1 MSGQYPSGYQ
11 SPSGH
16 RGNFNSPMMQQQQ
29 QGMNQ
34 MGVPNMMGFNQN
46 NVMQNQQQMQTGNNQ
61 SGPDMGMNQ
70 NIAQQQQQQQQQQ
83 MASGG
88 QQQATNPGQVPN
100 SQQMQQ
106 SIPGQGQNQQ
116 QQQAGSQQSPQLNAA
131 SAGGQPV
138 AGNVGPAGNQVAG
151 APAGQPGAG
160 PIANPQGTTNM
171 QQKEFNLLTLCRIGQ
186 ETVQDI
192 VSRFQEVFGILRVI
206 QPPNGTN
213 QGLTSSNDKK
223 AKVQEQF
230 RTIRLLFK
238 RLRLLYDKCNDN
250 CQQGMEFTHVESL
263 IPVKDEPE
271 RAEPVHTEEYKKALQ
286 ENRELIEIVMLKN
299 KQLREI
305 IDKIR
310 LTIWEINT
318 MLSMRRC

>member
-1 MSGQYPSGYQ
+1 MSGQFPSGYQ
-11 SPSGH
+11 SPSGQ
-16 RGNFNSPMMQQQQ
+16 RGSFNSPMMQQQL
-29 QGMNQ
+29 GQ
-34 MGVPNMMGFNQN
+34 MGVSNPMGMMGFNQN
-46 NVMQNQQQMQTGNNQ
+46 NVMSNQQQLQA
-61 SGPDMGMNQ
+61 SGGQGSQEMGMNQ
-70 NIAQQQQQQQQQQ
+70 TLQQQQQQLANQQQ
-83 MASGG
+83 
-88 QQQATNPGQVPN
+88 TNPGQQTGQG
-100 SQQMQQ
+100 SQQV
-106 SIPGQGQNQQ
+106 QNQAQ
-116 QQQAGSQQSPQLNAA
+116 NQSQAAQQSPQLGMTTNA
-131 SAGGQPV
+131 Q
-138 AGNVGPAGNQVAG
+138 N
-151 APAGQPGAG
+151 APAPGGVTGNLIANAPTSGQPGPG
-160 PIANPQGTTNM
+160 PVSNPQAPSNM
-171 QQKEFNLLTLCRIGQ
+171 PQKELNLLTLCRIGQ

-213 QGLTSSNDKK
+213 QGLSTSNDKK

-263 IPVKDEPE
+263 IPLKGEPE

>member
-16 RGNFNSPMMQQQQ
+16 RGNFNSPMMQQQL
-29 QGMNQ
+29 NQ
-34 MGVPNMMGFNQN
+34 MGVPNQMGMMGFNQG
-46 NVMQNQQQMQTGNNQ
+46 NVMQNQQQMQSGGGQ
-61 SGPDMGMNQ
+61 SGPDMGISQ
-70 NIAQQQQQQQQQQ
+70 NIQQQQQPNPNQVAGQIQQQQPGQNQSQQQQQQQ
-83 MASGG
+83 
-88 QQQATNPGQVPN
+88 NP
-100 SQQMQQ
+100 QQ
-106 SIPGQGQNQQ
+106 SHQMGMT
-116 QQQAGSQQSPQLNAA
+116 
-131 SAGGQPV
+131 AGGQAM
-138 AGNVGPAGNQVAG
+138 AGSTQAVPGSAG
-151 APAGQPGAG
+151 AVPPGQP
-160 PIANPQGTTNM
+160 NPGSGTNTQAPNV
-171 QQKEFNLLTLCRIGQ
+171 QQKEFNLLSLCRIGQ

-192 VSRFQEVFGILRVI
+192 VSRFQEVFGLLRQI

-213 QGLTSSNDKK
+213 TGLSSSNDKK

-250 CQQGMEFTHVESL
+250 CQQGMEYTHVESL
-263 IPVKDEPE
+263 IPLKGEAE
-271 RAEPVHTEEYKKALQ
+271 RAEPVHSEEYKKLLQ
-286 ENRELIEIVMLKN
+286 ENRENIEVVMMKN

>member
-16 RGNFNSPMMQQQQ
+16 RGNFNSPMMQQQL
-29 QGMNQ
+29 NQ
-34 MGVPNMMGFNQN
+34 MGVPNQMGMMGFNQG
-46 NVMQNQQQMQTGNNQ
+46 NVMQNQQQMQSGGAQ
-61 SGPDMGMNQ
+61 GGPDMGMGQ
-70 NIAQQQQQQQQQQ
+70 NIQQQQQQPNPNQGTGQGQQQQPGQGQAQQQQQQQ
-83 MASGG
+83 
-88 QQQATNPGQVPN
+88 NP
-100 SQQMQQ
+100 
-106 SIPGQGQNQQ
+106 
-116 QQQAGSQQSPQLNAA
+116 QQSPQLGMA
-131 SAGGQPV
+131 AGGQAVVTAQTTAGTVGAAPPGQPNAGPV
-138 AGNVGPAGNQVAG
+138 ANTQASSNV
-151 APAGQPGAG
+151 
-160 PIANPQGTTNM
+160 

-192 VSRFQEVFGILRVI
+192 VSRFQEVFGLLRVI

-213 QGLTSSNDKK
+213 PGLSSSNDKK

-250 CQQGMEFTHVESL
+250 CQQGMEYTHVESL
-263 IPVKDEPE
+263 IPLKGEPE
-271 RAEPVHTEEYKKALQ
+271 RAEPVHTEEYKKAMQ
-286 ENRELIEIVMLKN
+286 ENRELIETVMLKN

>member
-1 MSGQYPSGYQ
+1 MSGQFPSGYQ
-11 SPSGH
+11 SPSGQ
-16 RGNFNSPMMQQQQ
+16 RGNFNSPMMQQQL
-29 QGMNQ
+29 NQ
-34 MGVPNMMGFNQN
+34 MGVSNQMGMMGFGQN
-46 NVMQNQQQMQTGNNQ
+46 NVMSNQQQMQSTGSQ
-61 SGPDMGMNQ
+61 GGQEMVMNP
-70 NIAQQQQQQQQQQ
+70 NVQQQQLQ
-83 MASGG
+83 MTG
-88 QQQATNPGQVPN
+88 QQPSNPSQV
-100 SQQMQQ
+100 
-106 SIPGQGQNQQ
+106 PGQGQQQPQGQNQPQQ
-116 QQQAGSQQSPQLNAA
+116 QQQAPQQSPQLGMATAGQNPTTTGGNMMTNA
-131 SAGGQPV
+131 P
-138 AGNVGPAGNQVAG
+138 P
-151 APAGQPGAG
+151 GQPGSG
-160 PIANPQGTTNM
+160 PVANLQASNT

-250 CQQGMEFTHVESL
+250 CQQGMEYTHVESL
-263 IPVKDEPE
+263 IPLKGEQE

>member
-1 MSGQYPSGYQ
+1 
-11 SPSGH
+11 
-16 RGNFNSPMMQQQQ
+16 
-29 QGMNQ
+29 
-34 MGVPNMMGFNQN
+34 
-46 NVMQNQQQMQTGNNQ
+46 MQNQQQMQSGGVQ
-61 SGPDMGMNQ
+61 SGPDIGMGQ
-70 NIAQQQQQQQQQQ
+70 NIQQQQQPNPSQGTGQGQQQQ
-83 MASGG
+83 
-88 QQQATNPGQVPN
+88 
-100 SQQMQQ
+100 
-106 SIPGQGQNQQ
+106 PGQGQAQGQQ
-116 QQQAGSQQSPQLNAA
+116 QQNPQQSPQLGMA
-131 SAGGQPV
+131 AGGQAVSSAAQSATGTVGGAPPGQPNAGPV
-138 AGNVGPAGNQVAG
+138 ASTQAASNV
-151 APAGQPGAG
+151 
-160 PIANPQGTTNM
+160 

-192 VSRFQEVFGILRVI
+192 VSRFQEVFGLLRGI

-213 QGLTSSNDKK
+213 AGLSSSNDKK

-250 CQQGMEFTHVESL
+250 CQQGMEYTHVESL
-263 IPVKDEPE
+263 IPLKGEPE
-271 RAEPVHTEEYKKALQ
+271 RAEPIHTEEYKKALQ

>member
-16 RGNFNSPMMQQQQ
+16 RGNFNSPMMQQQL
-29 QGMNQ
+29 GGGAGG
-34 MGVPNMMGFNQN
+34 GVPSQMGFNQG
-46 NVMQNQQQMQTGNNQ
+46 MQQNQQMQGGGQ
-61 SGPDMGMNQ
+61 SGGGGELGMNP
-70 NIAQQQQQQQQQQ
+70 NQ
-83 MASGG
+83 MAGG
-88 QQQATNPGQVPN
+88 QQPTGGNQAG
-100 SQQMQQ
+100 
-106 SIPGQGQNQQ
+106 GQQ
-116 QQQAGSQQSPQLNAA
+116 QQQAAGQGAAQQSQAPQQSPQ
-131 SAGGQPV
+131 SGQQGQGG
-138 AGNVGPAGNQVAG
+138 GNMMAPAG
-151 APAGQPGAG
+151 APGPVATTGQP
-160 PIANPQGTTNM
+160 NM
-171 QQKEFNLLTLCRIGQ
+171 QQQKEFNLLTLCRIGQ

-213 QGLTSSNDKK
+213 QGLTASNDKK

-238 RLRLLYDKCNDN
+238 RLRLLYDKCNDF
-250 CQQGMEFTHVESL
+250 CQQGMEYTHVEGL
-263 IPVKDEPE
+263 IPVKGEPE
-271 RAEPVHTEEYKKALQ
+271 RTEPVHTEEYKKAMQ

>member
-1 MSGQYPSGYQ
+1 MSSQYPSGYQ

-16 RGNFNSPMMQQQQ
+16 RGNFNNPMMQQQL
-29 QGMNQ
+29 NQ
-34 MGVPNMMGFNQN
+34 MGVSNQMGMMGFNQS
-46 NVMQNQQQMQTGNNQ
+46 NVMQNPQQIQ
-61 SGPDMGMNQ
+61 SGGAQGVSDMGMGQ
-70 NIAQQQQQQQQQQ
+70 NIQQQQQQQQ
-83 MASGG
+83 MAG
-88 QQQATNPGQVPN
+88 QQQPNPNQGTGQG
-100 SQQMQQ
+100 QQQQ
-106 SIPGQGQNQQ
+106 PGQGQAQQ
-116 QQQAGSQQSPQLNAA
+116 QQQSAQQSPQLGMV
-131 SAGGQPV
+131 SGGQATGGPSTSA
-138 AGNVGPAGNQVAG
+138 AGNVGG
-151 APAGQPGAG
+151 APPGQPNAG
-160 PIANPQGTTNM
+160 PVVNPQASSNV

-192 VSRFQEVFGILRVI
+192 VSRFQEVFGLLRVI

-213 QGLTSSNDKK
+213 QGLSSSNDKK

-250 CQQGMEFTHVESL
+250 CQQGMEYTHVESL
-263 IPVKDEPE
+263 IPLKGEQE
-271 RAEPVHTEEYKKALQ
+271 RSEPVHTEEYKKAMQ
-286 ENRELIEIVMLKN
+286 ENRELIDIVMLKN

>member
-16 RGNFNSPMMQQQQ
+16 RGNFNSPMMQQQL
-29 QGMNQ
+29 GGGAGGV
-34 MGVPNMMGFNQN
+34 GVPSQMGFNQG
-46 NVMQNQQQMQTGNNQ
+46 MQQSQQMQGGGQ
-61 SGPDMGMNQ
+61 SGGGAELGMNPNQ
-70 NIAQQQQQQQQQQ
+70 MAGGQQQPSGGSQAGGQGQQQQAAGQGGTAPQAPQQSPQSGQQQQQQQ
-83 MASGG
+83 
-88 QQQATNPGQVPN
+88 
-100 SQQMQQ
+100 
-106 SIPGQGQNQQ
+106 
-116 QQQAGSQQSPQLNAA
+116 
-131 SAGGQPV
+131 
-138 AGNVGPAGNQVAG
+138 GNMM
-151 APAGQPGAG
+151 APAGGAPGPVATTGQP
-160 PIANPQGTTNM
+160 NM
-171 QQKEFNLLTLCRIGQ
+171 QQQKEFNLLTLCRIGQ

-213 QGLTSSNDKK
+213 QGLTASNDKK

-238 RLRLLYDKCNDN
+238 RLRLLYDKCNDF
-250 CQQGMEFTHVESL
+250 CQQGMEYTHVEGL
-263 IPVKDEPE
+263 IPVKGEPE
-271 RAEPVHTEEYKKALQ
+271 RTEPVHTEEYKKAMQ

>member
-16 RGNFNSPMMQQQQ
+16 RGNFSSPMMQQQ
-29 QGMNQ
+29 MNQ
-34 MGVPNMMGFNQN
+34 MGGVPNQMGMMGFNQS
-46 NVMQNQQQMQTGNNQ
+46 NVMSNQQQMQSGGVQ
-61 SGPDMGMNQ
+61 GGPDMGMGQ
-70 NIAQQQQQQQQQQ
+70 NIQQQQQQQPNPNQATGQGQQQQPGPGQAQQQQQQQQQ
-83 MASGG
+83 
-88 QQQATNPGQVPN
+88 NP
-100 SQQMQQ
+100 
-106 SIPGQGQNQQ
+106 
-116 QQQAGSQQSPQLNAA
+116 QQSPQLGM
-131 SAGGQPV
+131 AGGQAVSSGAQTATGGGAPPGQPNAGPV
-138 AGNVGPAGNQVAG
+138 ANTQGASNV
-151 APAGQPGAG
+151 
-160 PIANPQGTTNM
+160 

-192 VSRFQEVFGILRVI
+192 VSRFQEVFGLLRGI

-213 QGLTSSNDKK
+213 AGLSSSNDKK

-250 CQQGMEFTHVESL
+250 CQQGMEYTHVESL
-263 IPVKDEPE
+263 IPLKGEPE

>member
-11 SPSGH
+11 SPSSH
-16 RGNFNSPMMQQQQ
+16 RGNFNNPMMQQQLNQ
-29 QGMNQ
+29 IGVPNQ
-34 MGVPNMMGFNQN
+34 MGMMGFGQN
-46 NVMQNQQQMQTGNNQ
+46 NVMQNQQQIQ
-61 SGPDMGMNQ
+61 SAGGQPGQELGMNPNMQ
-70 NIAQQQQQQQQQQ
+70 QQQLAAQQQPNPNQTPGQGQQQPQGPGQGQQQQQPS
-83 MASGG
+83 A
-88 QQQATNPGQVPN
+88 
-100 SQQMQQ
+100 
-106 SIPGQGQNQQ
+106 
-116 QQQAGSQQSPQLNAA
+116 QQSPQLGMAA
-131 SAGGQPV
+131 AGQNIGPAAGG
-138 AGNVGPAGNQVAG
+138 AAMMGHTA
-151 APAGQPGAG
+151 AGQPGAG
-160 PIANPQGTTNM
+160 PVANPQASSNM

-250 CQQGMEFTHVESL
+250 CQQGMEYTHVESL
-263 IPVKDEPE
+263 IPLKGEPE

>member
-1 MSGQYPSGYQ
+1 
-11 SPSGH
+11 
-16 RGNFNSPMMQQQQ
+16 MMQQQL
-29 QGMNQ
+29 NQ
-34 MGVPNMMGFNQN
+34 MGGVPNQVGMGFNQG
-46 NVMQNQQQMQTGNNQ
+46 NVMQQNQQQMQGAGGQPGGPELGIPNQLTGQQANPNQ
-61 SGPDMGMNQ
+61 PGGQGQQPAGQGGQ
-70 NIAQQQQQQQQQQ
+70 NPQQQQQ
-83 MASGG
+83 MP
-88 QQQATNPGQVPN
+88 QAP
-100 SQQMQQ
+100 
-106 SIPGQGQNQQ
+106 
-116 QQQAGSQQSPQLNAA
+116 QQSPQPQ
-131 SAGGQPV
+131 GG
-138 AGNVGPAGNQVAG
+138 GMM
-151 APAGQPGAG
+151 APAGQPAAASGQ
-160 PIANPQGTTNM
+160 PNIQ

-213 QGLTSSNDKK
+213 QGLTASNDKK

-238 RLRLLYDKCNDN
+238 RLRLLYDKCNDF
-250 CQQGMEFTHVESL
+250 CQQGMEYTHVEGL
-263 IPVKDEPE
+263 IPVKGEPE
-271 RAEPVHTEEYKKALQ
+271 RTEPVHTEEYKKALQ

>member
-16 RGNFNSPMMQQQQ
+16 RGNFNSPMMQQQ
-29 QGMNQ
+29 MTQ
-34 MGVPNMMGFNQN
+34 MGVPNQMGMMGFNQN
-46 NVMQNQQQMQTGNNQ
+46 NVMQNQQPLQ
-61 SGPDMGMNQ
+61 SAGGQGGQEMVINQ
-70 NIAQQQQQQQQQQ
+70 NVQQQQQ
-83 MASGG
+83 MGA
-88 QQQATNPGQVPN
+88 QQQANPNQAVQGQPGQPGQV
-100 SQQMQQ
+100 
-106 SIPGQGQNQQ
+106 QNQQ
-116 QQQAGSQQSPQLNAA
+116 QQQAAQQSPQLGLA
-131 SAGGQPV
+131 SNQNAGGPSV
-138 AGNVGPAGNQVAG
+138 AAGGNMMGSAT
-151 APAGQPGAG
+151 AGQPGAG
-160 PIANPQGTTNM
+160 PVANASIQS

-192 VSRFQEVFGILRVI
+192 VTRFSEVFGILRVI
-206 QPPNGTN
+206 TPPNGAN
-213 QGLTSSNDKK
+213 QGLLTSNDKK

-250 CQQGMEFTHVESL
+250 CQQGMEYTHVESL
-263 IPVKDEPE
+263 IPLKGEQE
-271 RAEPVHTEEYKKALQ
+271 RAEPVHTEEYKKAMQ
-286 ENRELIEIVMLKN
+286 ENRELIETVMLKN

>member
-1 MSGQYPSGYQ
+1 MSSQYPSGYQ

-16 RGNFNSPMMQQQQ
+16 RGNFNSPMMQQQL
-29 QGMNQ
+29 NQ
-34 MGVPNMMGFNQN
+34 MGVPPNQMGMGFNQN
-46 NVMQNQQQMQTGNNQ
+46 NVMQNQQQLQ
-61 SGPDMGMNQ
+61 SAGGQGGQEMGMNQ
-70 NIAQQQQQQQQQQ
+70 NLQQQQQQLAAQQQQ
-83 MASGG
+83 GNPNQVPG
-88 QQQATNPGQVPN
+88 PQQQPQ
-100 SQQMQQ
+100 
-106 SIPGQGQNQQ
+106 GQGQSQQ
-116 QQQAGSQQSPQLNAA
+116 LQPQSAQQSPQLAMATTGQNA
-131 SAGGQPV
+131 SAAATSGSV
-138 AGNVGPAGNQVAG
+138 S
-151 APAGQPGAG
+151 AGQPGGG
-160 PIANPQGTTNM
+160 PVANPQASSNM

-250 CQQGMEFTHVESL
+250 CQQGMEYTHVESL
-263 IPVKDEPE
+263 IPLKGEPE

-286 ENRELIEIVMLKN
+286 ENRELIDIVMLKN

>member
-1 MSGQYPSGYQ
+1 
-11 SPSGH
+11 
-16 RGNFNSPMMQQQQ
+16 
-29 QGMNQ
+29 
-34 MGVPNMMGFNQN
+34 
-46 NVMQNQQQMQTGNNQ
+46 MQNQQQIQ
-61 SGPDMGMNQ
+61 SGGAQGGPDMGMGQ
-70 NIAQQQQQQQQQQ
+70 NIQQQQQ
-83 MASGG
+83 MAG
-88 QQQATNPGQVPN
+88 QQQPNPNQGTGQG
-100 SQQMQQ
+100 QQQQ
-106 SIPGQGQNQQ
+106 PGQGQAQPQQ
-116 QQQAGSQQSPQLNAA
+116 QQSAQQSPQLGMVSAGQAAGGPSA
-131 SAGGQPV
+131 SA
-138 AGNVGPAGNQVAG
+138 AGNVGS
-151 APAGQPGAG
+151 APAGQPNAG
-160 PIANPQGTTNM
+160 PVAIPQAASSV

-192 VSRFQEVFGILRVI
+192 VSRFQEVFGLLRVI

-213 QGLTSSNDKK
+213 QGLSSSNDKK

-250 CQQGMEFTHVESL
+250 CQQGMEYTHVESL
-263 IPVKDEPE
+263 IPLKGEPE
-271 RAEPVHTEEYKKALQ
+271 RAEPVHTEEYKKAMQ

>member
-1 MSGQYPSGYQ
+1 MAGQFPSGYQ
-11 SPSGH
+11 SPSGQ
-16 RGNFNSPMMQQQQ
+16 RGNFNSPMMQQQL
-29 QGMNQ
+29 NQ
-34 MGVPNMMGFNQN
+34 MGVSNQIGMMGFGQN
-46 NVMQNQQQMQTGNNQ
+46 NVISNQQQMQS
-61 SGPDMGMNQ
+61 SGAQGGQEMVMNQ
-70 NIAQQQQQQQQQQ
+70 NVQQQQLQLSGQQTSNPNQVPGQ
-83 MASGG
+83 G
-88 QQQATNPGQVPN
+88 QQQA
-100 SQQMQQ
+100 
-106 SIPGQGQNQQ
+106 QGQNQSQ
-116 QQQAGSQQSPQLNAA
+116 QQQGSQQSPQLGMTTTGQT
-131 SAGGQPV
+131 STTGG
-138 AGNVGPAGNQVAG
+138 GNMMANVP
-151 APAGQPGAG
+151 PGQPGSG
-160 PIANPQGTTNM
+160 PVANLQSSNT

-250 CQQGMEFTHVESL
+250 CQQGMEYTHVESL
-263 IPVKDEPE
+263 IPLKGEQE

>member
-1 MSGQYPSGYQ
+1 MSGQFPSGYQ
-11 SPSGH
+11 SPSGQ
-16 RGNFNSPMMQQQQ
+16 RGNFSSPMMQQQL
-29 QGMNQ
+29 GQ
-34 MGVPNMMGFNQN
+34 MGVPNPMGMMGFNQN
-46 NVMQNQQQMQTGNNQ
+46 NVMSNQQQMQASGGQSNQ
-61 SGPDMGMNQ
+61 EMSMNQ
-70 NIAQQQQQQQQQQ
+70 NLQQQQQL
-83 MASGG
+83 AN
-88 QQQATNPGQVPN
+88 QQQANTGQSAGQG
-100 SQQMQQ
+100 SQQV
-106 SIPGQGQNQQ
+106 QNQPQNPSQ
-116 QQQAGSQQSPQLNAA
+116 QQQAAQQSPQIGMSTSAQNAPA
-131 SAGGQPV
+131 PNV
-138 AGNVGPAGNQVAG
+138 AGNMMAN
-151 APAGQPGAG
+151 APAVGQPGPG
-160 PIANPQGTTNM
+160 PVSNPQAPSNM
-171 QQKEFNLLTLCRIGQ
+171 QQKELNLLTLCRIGQ

-213 QGLTSSNDKK
+213 QGLSSSNDKK

-263 IPVKDEPE
+263 IPLKGEPE